1 MSSLDRS
8 FDLPDVDRFIAGTVG
23 PAGER
28 IFFLQAVAGA
38 QIVTLK
44 VEKQQ
49 VVALAEYLAN
59 MLTDLP
65 EPTVDTIPGRS
76 GLSTPVEAE
85 WAIAS
90 MGVAYVESRDR
101 VALWAEQL
109 MLNEDDDTPATSRF
123 QLTRGQAHAF
133 VMHATDLVSAGR
145 PPCPYCALPLNE
157 PPLDDGETWCPCW
170 N

>member
-8 FDLPDVDRFIAGTVG
+8 FDLPDVDTFIAGTVG

-28 IFFLQAVAGA
+28 VFFLQAVAGN
-38 QIVTLK
+38 QVVTLK

-49 VVALAEYLAN
+49 VIALADYLAS

-65 EPTVDTIPGRS
+65 EPDADSVPAPS
-76 GLSTPVEAE
+76 GLTTPVEPE
-85 WAIAS
+85 WAVAS

-109 MLNEDDDTPATSRF
+109 MIDDDDTPATSRF
-123 QLTRGQAHAF
+123 QLTRGQVRGFVDHANE
-133 VMHATDLVSAGR
+133 LVAAGR
-145 PPCPYCALPLNE
+145 PPCQFCGSPLN
-157 PPLDDGETWCPCW
+157 DGNGWCPCW

>member
-8 FDLPDVDRFIAGTVG
+8 FDLPDVDSFVAGTVG

-28 IFFLQAVAGA
+28 VFFLQAVAGA
-38 QIVTLK
+38 QVITLK
-44 VEKQQ
+44 VEKSQ
-49 VVALAEYLAN
+49 VIALADYLAT

-65 EPTVDTIPGRS
+65 APEADSVPAPS
-76 GLSTPVEAE
+76 GLATPVEPE
-85 WAIAS
+85 WAVAS

-109 MLNEDDDTPATSRF
+109 MIDDDDAPATSRF
-123 QLTRGQAHAF
+123 QLTRGQVLAF
-133 VMHATDLVSAGR
+133 VNHAQELVAAGR
-145 PPCPYCALPLNE
+145 PPCPYCAAPLN
-157 PPLDDGETWCPCW
+157 DADGWCPCW

>member
-8 FDLPDVDRFIAGTVG
+8 FDLPDVDAFVAGTVG

-28 IFFLQAVAGA
+28 AFFIQATAGT
-38 QIVTLK
+38 QVVTLK

-49 VVALAEYLAN
+49 VIALAEYLAN

-65 EPTVDTIPGRS
+65 EPTADAVPPAAP
-76 GLSTPVEAE
+76 LSTPVEPE
-85 WAIAS
+85 WAVAS

-109 MLNEDDDTPATSRF
+109 MLNEDDDSPATSRF
-123 QLTRGQAHAF
+123 QLTRGQVRGFVTHASE
-133 VMHATDLVSAGR
+133 LVSAGR
-145 PPCPYCALPLNE
+145 PPCPYCTTPLN
-157 PPLDDGETWCPCW
+157 DGDTWCPCW

>member
-8 FDLPDVDRFIAGTVG
+8 FDLPDVDAFVAGTVG

-28 IFFLQAVAGA
+28 VFFLQAVAGS
-38 QIVTLK
+38 QVVTLK

-49 VVALAEYLAN
+49 VIALAEYLAN

-65 EPTVDTIPGRS
+65 QPEASSIPAPT
-76 GLSTPVEAE
+76 GLATPVEPE
-85 WAIAS
+85 WSVAS

-109 MLNEDDDTPATSRF
+109 MLSEDDDSPATSRF
-123 QLTRGQAHAF
+123 QLTRGQVVAFITHANE
-133 VMHATDLVSAGR
+133 LVSAGR
-145 PPCPYCALPLNE
+145 PPCPYCASPLNA
-157 PPLDDGETWCPCW
+157 GGTWCPCW

>member
-8 FDLPDVDRFIAGTVG
+8 FDLPDVDTFVAGTVG

-28 IFFLQAVAGA
+28 VFFLQAVAGA
-38 QIVTLK
+38 QVITLK

-49 VVALAEYLAN
+49 VIALADYLAT
-59 MLTDLP
+59 MLVDLP
-65 EPTVDTIPGRS
+65 EPDAGSIPAPT
-76 GLSTPVEAE
+76 GLSTPVEPE
-85 WAIAS
+85 WAVAS

-109 MLNEDDDTPATSRF
+109 MIDDDDAPATSRF
-123 QLTRGQAHAF
+123 QLTRGQVAAF
-133 VMHATDLVSAGR
+133 VTHAQELVSAGR
-145 PPCPYCALPLNE
+145 PPCPYCSMPLNSA
-157 PPLDDGETWCPCW
+157 DGWCPCW

>member
-8 FDLPDVDRFIAGTVG
+8 FDLPDVDAFVAGTIG

-28 IFFLQAVAGA
+28 VFFLQAVAGK
-38 QIVTLK
+38 QVITLK

-49 VVALAEYLAN
+49 VIALAEYLAN

-65 EPTVDTIPGRS
+65 DPDPASIPEAT
-76 GLSTPVEAE
+76 GLTTPVEPE
-85 WAIAS
+85 WAVAS

-109 MLNEDDDTPATSRF
+109 MIDDDDTPATSRF
-123 QLTRGQAHAF
+123 QLTRGQVLGFVTHAHS
-133 VMHATDLVSAGR
+133 LVAAGR
-145 PPCPYCALPLNE
+145 PPCSFCGLPLN
-157 PPLDDGETWCPCW
+157 DGDGWCPCW

>member
-8 FDLPDVDRFIAGTVG
+8 FDLPDVDAFVVGTVG

-28 IFFLQAVAGA
+28 AFFLQAVAGT
-38 QIVTLK
+38 QVVTLK

-49 VVALAEYLAN
+49 VIALAEYLSN

-65 EPTVDTIPGRS
+65 EPDAGTVPASS
-76 GLSTPVEAE
+76 GLASPVEPE
-85 WAIAS
+85 WAVAS

-101 VALWAEQL
+101 VALWAEQ
-109 MLNEDDDTPATSRF
+109 MLVSEDDSSPATSRF
-123 QLTRGQAHAF
+123 QLTRGQVLAF
-133 VMHATDLVSAGR
+133 VTHATGVVTAGR
-145 PPCPYCALPLNE
+145 PPCPYCESPLNT
-157 PPLDDGETWCPCW
+157 DDGWCPCW

>member
-8 FDLPDVDRFIAGTVG
+8 FDLPDVDAFVAGTVG

-28 IFFLQAVAGA
+28 AFFLQAVAGT

-49 VVALAEYLAN
+49 VVALAEYLSN

-65 EPTVDTIPGRS
+65 QPETESVPGPT
-76 GLSTPVEAE
+76 GLATPVEPE
-85 WAIAS
+85 WAVAS

-101 VALWAEQL
+101 VALWAEQ
-109 MLNEDDDTPATSRF
+109 MLLRDDDSSPATSRF
-123 QLTRGQAHAF
+123 QLTRGQVLAF
-133 VMHATDLVSAGR
+133 VTHATQLVSAGR
-145 PPCPYCALPLNE
+145 PPCPYCEAPLNTA
-157 PPLDDGETWCPCW
+157 DGWCPCW

>member
-8 FDLPDVDRFIAGTVG
+8 FDLPDVDAFVAGTVG

-28 IFFLQAVAGA
+28 AFFLQAVAGT
-38 QIVTLK
+38 QVVTLK

-49 VVALAEYLAN
+49 VIALAEYLSN

-65 EPTVDTIPGRS
+65 EPSVDSVPGPTP
-76 GLSTPVEAE
+76 LAKPVEPE
-85 WAIAS
+85 WAVAS

-101 VALWAEQL
+101 VALWAEQM
-109 MLNEDDDTPATSRF
+109 MLADDHDSPATSRF
-123 QLTRGQAHAF
+123 QLTRGQVLAF
-133 VMHATDLVSAGR
+133 VTHATELVAAGR
-145 PPCPYCALPLNE
+145 PPCPYCEAPLNN
-157 PPLDDGETWCPCW
+157 GETWCPCW

>member
-8 FDLPDVDRFIAGTVG
+8 FDLPDVDAFVAGTVG

-28 IFFLQAVAGA
+28 VFFLQAVAGS
-38 QIVTLK
+38 QVITLK

-49 VVALAEYLAN
+49 VIALTEYLSN

-65 EPTVDTIPGRS
+65 ETEASSVPAAS
-76 GLSTPVEAE
+76 GLETPVEPE
-85 WAIAS
+85 WAVAS

-109 MLNEDDDTPATSRF
+109 MIDDDDTPATSRF
-123 QLTRGQAHAF
+123 QLTRGQVLGF
-133 VMHATDLVSAGR
+133 VTHATGLVAAGR
-145 PPCPYCALPLNE
+145 PPCPYCSS
-157 PPLDDGETWCPCW
+157 PLDGTDGWCPCW

>member
-8 FDLPDVDRFIAGTVG
+8 FDLPDVDAFVAGTLG

-28 IFFLQAVAGA
+28 AFFLQAVAGT
-38 QIVTLK
+38 QVVTLK

-49 VVALAEYLAN
+49 VIALAEYLSN

-65 EPTVDTIPGRS
+65 DPETGTVPGPAS
-76 GLSTPVEAE
+76 LSTPVEPE
-85 WAIAS
+85 WAVAS

-101 VALWAEQL
+101 VALWAEQM
-109 MLNEDDDTPATSRF
+109 MLTDDDDAPATSRF
-123 QLTRGQAHAF
+123 QLTRGQVMAF
-133 VMHATDLVSAGR
+133 ITHATQLVSAGR
-145 PPCPYCALPLNE
+145 PPCPYCDAPLN
-157 PPLDDGETWCPCW
+157 DGTTWCPCW

>member
-8 FDLPDVDRFIAGTVG
+8 FDLPDVDAFVAGTVG

-28 IFFLQAVAGA
+28 VFFLQAVAGN
-38 QIVTLK
+38 QVVTLK

-49 VVALAEYLAN
+49 VIALADYLAS

-65 EPTVDTIPGRS
+65 EPEADSIPPPT
-76 GLSTPVEAE
+76 GLTTPVEPE
-85 WAIAS
+85 WAVAS

-109 MLNEDDDTPATSRF
+109 MIDDDDAPATSRF
-123 QLTRGQAHAF
+123 QLTRGQVRGFVDHAN
-133 VMHATDLVSAGR
+133 DLVAAGR
-145 PPCPYCALPLNE
+145 PPCAFCGAPLN
-157 PPLDDGETWCPCW
+157 DADGWCPCW